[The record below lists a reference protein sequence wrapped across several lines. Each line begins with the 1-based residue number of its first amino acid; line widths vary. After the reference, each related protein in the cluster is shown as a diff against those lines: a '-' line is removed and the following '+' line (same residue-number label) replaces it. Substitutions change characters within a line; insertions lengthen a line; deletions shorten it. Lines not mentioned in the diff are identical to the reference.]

1 MYFFVCNHVNLLS
14 RANRICTILRVCS
27 LQDHA
32 GAAAQVE
39 RRAGEAQL
47 RGQDAAVPGRG
58 RDRGVLR
65 RVGCHG

>member
-1 MYFFVCNHVNLLS
+1 MLH
-14 RANRICTILRVCS
+14 VCS
-27 LQDHA
+27 LEDHA
-32 GAAAQVE
+32 GAAAEVE
-39 RRAGEAQL
+39 RRPGEAQL

>member
-1 MYFFVCNHVNLLS
+1 MESLNISVFSVTQN
-14 RANRICTILRVCS
+14 CTILRVCS

-32 GAAAQVE
+32 GAAAEVE